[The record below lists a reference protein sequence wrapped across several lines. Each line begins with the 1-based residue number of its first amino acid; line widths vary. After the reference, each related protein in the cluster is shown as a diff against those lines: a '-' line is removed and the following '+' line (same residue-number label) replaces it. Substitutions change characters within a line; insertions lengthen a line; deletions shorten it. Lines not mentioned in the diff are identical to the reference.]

1 MNVDL
6 EVSRVFTIIIS
17 GNKAISGGRL
27 EGVGTL
33 LERRG
38 QGSRETLPEIKCL
51 PRQQEEDSA
60 PGHGQIQ
67 PKLHKLKFQ
76 VCPPDKTVGNIS
88 ACWLMCVLKKSLTCS
103 ISRSLFKP
111 T

>member
-1 MNVDL
+1 M
-6 EVSRVFTIIIS
+6 
-17 GNKAISGGRL
+17 
-27 EGVGTL
+27 GTF

-60 PGHGQIQ
+60 PGHEQIQ

-76 VCPPDKTVGNIS
+76 VCPPDKTGKHICLLVDV
-88 ACWLMCVLKKSLTCS
+88 CLKEKLNLQHFEVAVQTL
-103 ISRSLFKP
+103 IIHRSGLH
-111 T
+111 

>member
-1 MNVDL
+1 MNVGL

-76 VCPPDKTVGNIS
+76 VCPPDKTGKHICLLVDV
-88 ACWLMCVLKKSLTCS
+88 CLKSLTCS
-103 ISRSLFKP
+103 ISRSLFKL